1 MRRLALLSVVAIGLS
16 ASGLV
21 RAQPEESPADPPGNP
36 DGSAGNPP
44 TEATEPTEP
53 EAPPEPPP
61 SVDEAP
67 PEKTPPVAPPPPPR
81 PAPSAEPPPAPK
93 DTRPRTL
100 APTFAEDRYPGDG
113 TPSSTEL
120 QLTKPGDEA
129 PSFGIA
135 LHGYFRAPFRFS
147 RVERDAEDV
156 GEGESKHNYR
166 TPFLLDDDYYVSGF
180 SYLPVNQKPWNET
193 YLSVGNERLTA
204 TVGLASAQFSD
215 SEAEDYSSQFGV
227 AQGWLT
233 YRFRPADWMRVQVK
247 GGSFWD
253 RFGYLPKY
261 DTYIF
266 GRTHQVGA
274 QAKVQVETG
283 PLTFWVLDG
292 VGGHTESIKSKQGLT
307 MLHYASAGVSWDR
320 TAELGLYYLNARSRD
335 KRSMQDIE
343 DGEMGVLGLDLR
355 LHTPV
360 AKVYAAYSS
369 INADKVLYLAPALE
383 VMHSYGRLLMD
394 NYLGTEQGSEKGT
407 GSLKNYAFQVDFS
420 VADSYRGFTGS
431 ASSPLPWNGDLVAS
445 AFGVMTKVE
454 SSQVSA
460 DPLENKDGVTKW
472 KWGFDGG
479 WRATEWAGVF
489 LRYDRVIPDVDDSA
503 SSFRVISL
511 RVALFTHFL
520 SQEQIYFQYSSYSY
534 KDRVRLRP
542 GQVANEEFPDEKVF
556 KIQAEISY

>member
-1 MRRLALLSVVAIGLS
+1 MRKLALLSVVALCLS
-16 ASGLV
+16 ASGV
-21 RAQPEESPADPPGNP
+21 VSAQPEEGIPDDPSDDANSS
-36 DGSAGNPP
+36 DATPP
-44 TEATEPTEP
+44 SEAPEA
-53 EAPPEPPP
+53 EAPPEPSPEPP
-61 SVDEAP
+61 SPEPPSPEARP
-67 PEKTPPVAPPPPPR
+67 ALSPKTPAVEE
-81 PAPSAEPPPAPK
+81 AEPV

-100 APTFAEDRYPGDG
+100 APRFAEDRYPGDG
-113 TPSSTEL
+113 IPSSTEL
-120 QLTKPGDEA
+120 QLTSPGDGA
-129 PSFGIA
+129 PTFGVA

-147 RVERDAEDV
+147 RVEREAEDV

-180 SYLPVNQKPWNET
+180 SYLPVNQRPWNET

-204 TVGLASAQFSD
+204 TVGLMSAQFSD

-233 YRFRPADWMRVQVK
+233 YRFRPADWMKVQVK

-274 QAKVQVETG
+274 QAKVEVETG

-307 MLHYASAGVSWDR
+307 MLHYAQAGVSYDR
-320 TAELGLYYLNARSRD
+320 MVELGLYYLHAQSRD

-343 DGEMGVLGLDLR
+343 DGSMGVMGVDLR

-360 AKVYAAYSS
+360 AKLYAAFSS
-369 INADKVLYLAPALE
+369 ISADKVLYLAPALE

-407 GSLKNYAFQVDFS
+407 GGLKNYAFQLDFS
-420 VADSYRGFTGS
+420 VADSYRGFTQS
-431 ASSPLPWNGDLVAS
+431 KSSPLPWNGDIVAS
-445 AFGVMTKVE
+445 AFGVMTQVDSK
-454 SSQVSA
+454 QVSE
-460 DPLENKDGVTKW
+460 DPFENKDGITKW
-472 KWGFDGG
+472 KWGFEGG

-489 LRYDRVIPDVDDSA
+489 LRYDRVIPDVNDSA
-503 SSFRVISL
+503 SSFRVLSP

-520 SQEQIYFQYSSYSY
+520 SQEQIYFQYSNYAY
-534 KDRVRLRP
+534 KERVRLRP
-542 GQVANEEFPDEKVF
+542 GQVANEEFPDEDVF

>member
-1 MRRLALLSVVAIGLS
+1 MRKLALLSVVALCLS
-16 ASGLV
+16 ASGV
-21 RAQPEESPADPPGNP
+21 VYAQPEDSPPADPPDDADASEETPPVDVP
-36 DGSAGNPP
+36 DV
-44 TEATEPTEP
+44 EV
-53 EAPPEPPP
+53 PPEPSPR
-61 SVDEAP
+61 
-67 PEKTPPVAPPPPPR
+67 PEPEPEPARSPPPPAREVPD
-81 PAPSAEPPPAPK
+81 AAEEPV
-93 DTRPRTL
+93 DTRPRLL
-100 APTFAEDRYPGDG
+100 APRFAEDRYPGDG
-113 TPSSTEL
+113 IPSSTQL
-120 QLTKPGDEA
+120 QLTSSEDGA
-129 PSFGIA
+129 PTFGVA

-147 RVERDAEDV
+147 RVEREAEDV

-180 SYLPVNQKPWNET
+180 SYLPVNQRPWNET

-204 TVGLASAQFSD
+204 TVGLMSAQFSD

-233 YRFRPADWMRVQVK
+233 YRFRPADWMKVQVK

-274 QAKVQVETG
+274 QARVEVETG

-307 MLHYASAGVSWDR
+307 MIHYAQAGVSYDR
-320 TAELGLYYLNARSRD
+320 MVELGLYYLNAHSRD

-343 DGEMGVLGLDLR
+343 DGEMGVLGVDLR

-360 AKVYAAYSS
+360 AKLYAAFSS
-369 INADKVLYLAPALE
+369 ISADKVLYLAPALE

-407 GSLKNYAFQVDFS
+407 GGLKNYAFQLDFS

-431 ASSPLPWNGDLVAS
+431 KSSPLPWNGDIMAS
-445 AFGVMTKVE
+445 AFGVMTQVDSK
-454 SSQVSA
+454 QVSD
-460 DPLENKDGVTKW
+460 DPFENKDGITKW

-489 LRYDRVIPDVDDSA
+489 LRYDRVIPDVNDSA
-503 SSFRVISL
+503 SSFRVLSP
-511 RVALFTHFL
+511 RVAVFTHFL
-520 SQEQIYFQYSSYSY
+520 SQEQIYFQYSNYAY
-534 KDRVRLRP
+534 KERVRLRP
-542 GQVANEEFPDEKVF
+542 GQVANEEFPDEDVF